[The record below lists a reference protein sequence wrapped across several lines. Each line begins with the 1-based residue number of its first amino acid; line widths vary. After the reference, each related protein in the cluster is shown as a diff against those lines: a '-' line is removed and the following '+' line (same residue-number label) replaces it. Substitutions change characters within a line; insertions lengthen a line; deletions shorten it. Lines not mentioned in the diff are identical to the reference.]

1 MGSLIPIG
9 GGADAEIQNLL
20 NTAFNAAN
28 IKIVRTKV
36 ASENLLDDNHH
47 LHRIAYRLGTYPI
60 GNYAGDDAKGKWFY
74 FLKNILKSA
83 KHNGVLTAKS
93 IKMTLAYAL
102 RNSTGPTKVVRVVF
116 RAIQGTDATADH
128 YVAPG
133 NPTSDSDIA
142 QLVDSTGTLSVVLVC
157 PNSLPDQSIPIP
169 NQQADLDVDSHGNI
183 IEKPP
188 IKIFTPQDLS
198 PPPLSPTTRKSRR
211 SKATKTRGAGKA
223 TAKTRRK
230 TKAKKTKKATKAK
243 KGR

>member
-1 MGSLIPIG
+1 VVVLTQRYRICSIRHSTRRIS
-9 GGADAEIQNLL
+9 
-20 NTAFNAAN
+20 
-28 IKIVRTKV
+28 KIVRTKV
-36 ASENLLDDNHH
+36 ANENLLDDNHH

-74 FLKNILKSA
+74 FLKNILKNA
-83 KHNGVLTAKS
+83 KYNGVLTAKS
-93 IKMTLAYAL
+93 IKTTLAYAL

-128 YVAPG
+128 YIAPG

-142 QLVDSTGTLSVVLVC
+142 QLVDTTGTLSVVLVC

-198 PPPLSPTTRKSRR
+198 PPVLSPTTRKSRR
-211 SKATKTRGAGKA
+211 SKTTKTRGAKKT
-223 TAKTRRK
+223 TARTRRK
-230 TKAKKTKKATKAK
+230 TKAKKTKKTTKAK

>member
-20 NTAFNAAN
+20 NTAFNATN

-36 ASENLLDDNHH
+36 ANENLLDDNHH

-60 GNYAGDDAKGKWFY
+60 GNYTGDDAKGKWFY
-74 FLKNILKSA
+74 FLKHILKSA
-83 KHNGVLTAKS
+83 KFNDVLTAKS

-102 RNSTGPTKVVRVVF
+102 RNATGTTKVVRVVF

-128 YVAPG
+128 FVAPD
-133 NPTSDSDIA
+133 NPTSDSDIGK
-142 QLVDSTGTLSVVLVC
+142 LVDTTGTLSVVLVC
-157 PNSLPDQSIPIP
+157 PSSLPDQSIPIP
-169 NQQADLDVDSHGNI
+169 NQQADLDVDSHGSI

-198 PPPLSPTTRKSRR
+198 PPVLSPTTRKAHR
-211 SKATKTRGAGKA
+211 SKTKKKRGAKKA
-223 TAKTRRK
+223 TAKTRK
-230 TKAKKTKKATKAK
+230 KAKAKKAK
-243 KGR
+243 KRR

>member
-36 ASENLLDDNHH
+36 ANENLLDDNHH

-74 FLKNILKSA
+74 FLKHILKGA
-83 KHNGVLTAKS
+83 EHNGVLTAKS

-102 RNSTGPTKVVRVVF
+102 RNATGTTKVARVVF

-128 YVAPG
+128 FVAPG

-142 QLVDSTGTLSVVLVC
+142 NLVDTTGTLSVVLVC
-157 PNSLPDQSIPIP
+157 PNPLPNQSVPVP

-198 PPPLSPTTRKSRR
+198 PPVLSPTTRKPRG
-211 SKATKTRGAGKA
+211 SKTTKTRAAKKA
-223 TAKTRRK
+223 RK
-230 TKAKKTKKATKAK
+230 KAKAKKTKKAAKAK

>member
-20 NTAFNAAN
+20 NTAFNPTN

-36 ASENLLDDNHH
+36 ANENLLDDNHH

-60 GNYAGDDAKGKWFY
+60 GNYTGDDAKGKWFY
-74 FLKNILKSA
+74 FLKHILKSA
-83 KHNGVLTAKS
+83 EFNGVLTAKS

-102 RNSTGPTKVVRVVF
+102 RNSSGTTKVVRVVF

-128 YVAPG
+128 FVAPG

-142 QLVDSTGTLSVVLVC
+142 SLVDTTGTLSVVLVC
-157 PNSLPDQSIPIP
+157 PNPLPNQSTPVP

-188 IKIFTPQDLS
+188 IKIFTPQGLVPPSLS
-198 PPPLSPTTRKSRR
+198 RTTRKVRR
-211 SKATKTRGAGKA
+211 SKTKKTRAAKKT
-223 TAKTRRK
+223 TAKTRKK
-230 TKAKKTKKATKAK
+230 TKAKKTKKVTKAK
-243 KGR
+243 KGK

>member
-9 GGADAEIQNLL
+9 GGGDAEIQNLL
-20 NTAFNAAN
+20 NAAFNATN
-28 IKIVRTKV
+28 IEIVRTKV
-36 ASENLLDDNHH
+36 ANENLLDDDHH

-74 FLKNILKSA
+74 FLKHILKNA
-83 KHNGVLTAKS
+83 KFNGVLTATS

-102 RNSTGPTKVVRVVF
+102 RNSTGATKVVRVVF

-142 QLVDSTGTLSVVLVC
+142 KLVDTTGTMSVALVC
-157 PNSLPDQSIPIP
+157 PKSLPDQSIPVP
-169 NQQADLDVDSHGNI
+169 NQKADLDVDSHGSI

-198 PPPLSPTTRKSRR
+198 PPTLSPKTRKPRT
-211 SKATKTRGAGKA
+211 SKTTKTRAAKKVA
-223 TAKTRRK
+223 AKTRKK
-230 TKAKKTKKATKAK
+230 TKAKKAKKATKAK
-243 KGR
+243 KSK

>member
-20 NTAFNAAN
+20 NTAFNAMN

-36 ASENLLDDNHH
+36 ANENLLDDNHH

-60 GNYAGDDAKGKWFY
+60 GNYTGDDAKGKWFY
-74 FLKNILKSA
+74 FLKHILKGA
-83 KHNGVLTAKS
+83 KHNGVSTAQS

-102 RNSTGPTKVVRVVF
+102 RNSTGTTKVVRVVF
-116 RAIQGTDATADH
+116 RAIPGTDATADH
-128 YVAPG
+128 FVAPG

-142 QLVDSTGTLSVVLVC
+142 NLVDTTGTLSVVLVC
-157 PNSLPDQSIPIP
+157 PNPLPDQSIPTP
-169 NQQADLDVDSHGNI
+169 NQQADLDVDPHGSI

-198 PPPLSPTTRKSRR
+198 PPVLSPTTRRPR
-211 SKATKTRGAGKA
+211 TSKTKTRTAKKA
-223 TAKTRRK
+223 TAKTRK
-230 TKAKKTKKATKAK
+230 KAKAKKTKKATKAK

>member
-36 ASENLLDDNHH
+36 ANENLLDDNHH

-60 GNYAGDDAKGKWFY
+60 GNYTGDDAKGKWFY
-74 FLKNILKSA
+74 FLKNILKNA

-102 RNSTGPTKVVRVVF
+102 RNSTGTTKVVRVVF

-142 QLVDSTGTLSVVLVC
+142 QLVDTTGTLSVVLVC

-169 NQQADLDVDSHGNI
+169 NQQADLDVDPQGNI

-198 PPPLSPTTRKSRR
+198 PPALSPTTRKSRR
-211 SKATKTRGAGKA
+211 SKTTKTRGAKKA
-223 TAKTRRK
+223 TAKTRR
-230 TKAKKTKKATKAK
+230 KAKKTKKATKAK